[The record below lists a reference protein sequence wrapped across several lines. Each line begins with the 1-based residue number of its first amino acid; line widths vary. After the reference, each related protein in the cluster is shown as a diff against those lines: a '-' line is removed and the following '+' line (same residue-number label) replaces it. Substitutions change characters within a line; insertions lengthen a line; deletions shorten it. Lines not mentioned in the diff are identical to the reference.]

1 MRSLPILPVVAALLS
16 LTLAYATAAPRP
28 LSPEGWREVPAS
40 GDGGERVFVSPN
52 GVARLTLGHVPA
64 HRGNRG
70 RDMHRLMYREGER
83 ITYQRRGGSWL
94 AVSGYRNGDIF
105 YRKSN
110 LACRGTRWHIIE
122 LEYPREAKEP
132 LDPIVTAIAR
142 RMGAYGMDCG

>member
-1 MRSLPILPVVAALLS
+1 MRTLPIVTALII
-16 LTLAYATAAPRP
+16 LTLANATGEPRP
-28 LSPEGWREVPAS
+28 LVPEGWREVPAS
-40 GDGGERVFVSPN
+40 GQGGERVFVSPN

-64 HRGNRG
+64 HRSNRG
-70 RDMHRLMYREGER
+70 RDMDRLMYREGER

-122 LEYPREAKEP
+122 LEYPREAKVP
-132 LDPIVTAIAR
+132 LDPIVTEIAR
-142 RMGAYGMDCG
+142 RMGGHGTECG

>member
-16 LTLAYATAAPRP
+16 LTLANATAAPRP
-28 LSPEGWREVPAS
+28 LVPEGWREVPAS
-40 GDGGERVFVSPN
+40 GEGGERVFVSPN

-64 HRGNRG
+64 HRGNQE
-70 RDMHRLMYREGER
+70 RDMDRLMYREGER

-94 AVSGYRNGDIF
+94 AVSGYRNGEIF

-110 LACRGTRWHIIE
+110 LACRGTRWHTIE
-122 LEYPREAKEP
+122 LEYPGDAKEP

-142 RMGAYGMDCG
+142 RMGAYGAECG